1 MFNHPMANGRG
12 KQFAD
17 RAMNRRRGGK
27 RPAFSAFA
35 PNDLGDMFGQL
46 FANPSIGL
54 GLERRPLGDRI
65 RMAPI
70 AIADRKTPGL
80 IGQLFVITP
89 VGVGDIKGL
98 N

>member
-1 MFNHPMANGRG
+1 MFNHPMSNGRG

-17 RAMNRRRGGK
+17 RAMNRRRRGK
-27 RPAFSAFA
+27 RPAIGPLT
-35 PNDLGDMFGQL
+35 PNDLGDMFREL

-65 RMAPI
+65 RMASI

-80 IGQLFVITP
+80 IGQLFVITS
-89 VGVGDIKGL
+89 VSVGDIEGL

>member
-1 MFNHPMANGRG
+1 MGGGSR
-12 KQFAD
+12 FAD
-17 RAMNRRRGGK
+17 RGMNRGRGGK
-27 RPAFSAFA
+27 RPALGALT
-35 PNDLGDMFGQL
+35 PNDLGDVFREL

-65 RMAPI
+65 RMAAI